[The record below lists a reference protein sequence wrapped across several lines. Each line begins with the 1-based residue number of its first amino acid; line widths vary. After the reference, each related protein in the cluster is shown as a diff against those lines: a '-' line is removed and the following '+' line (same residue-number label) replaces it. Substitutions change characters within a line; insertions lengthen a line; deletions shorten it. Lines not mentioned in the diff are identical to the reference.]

1 MAGFCLVWERKVGFY
16 VNIFLTNSAFL
27 VKTPLRGCVVRLIR
41 RNQGTLNEE
50 VRLFLETELAKPIS
64 IALNET
70 HVEADKGHGRVVTR
84 KCIVSHQIDW
94 LEQKSEWSG
103 LKTIAMI
110 EETREKK
117 GHVSTER
124 RFFISSLPADAKQIA
139 HAVRAHWLIEN
150 TLHWTLDVVFNEDK
164 STVRK
169 DHAPQN
175 MTIVRYLVLNMLN
188 NAKPHFKKGTSLKGL
203 RKSAGWGNTSLRLIL
218 QQNF

>member
-1 MAGFCLVWERKVGFY
+1 
-16 VNIFLTNSAFL
+16 
-27 VKTPLRGCVVRLIR
+27 
-41 RNQGTLNEE
+41 
-50 VRLFLETELAKPIS
+50 
-64 IALNET
+64 
-70 HVEADKGHGRVVTR
+70 
-84 KCIVSHQIDW
+84 
-94 LEQKSEWSG
+94 
-103 LKTIAMI
+103 MI

-117 GHVSTER
+117 GHTSTER

-139 HAVRAHWLIEN
+139 HAVRAHWLVEN

-175 MTIVRYLVLNMLN
+175 MAIIRHLVLNLLN